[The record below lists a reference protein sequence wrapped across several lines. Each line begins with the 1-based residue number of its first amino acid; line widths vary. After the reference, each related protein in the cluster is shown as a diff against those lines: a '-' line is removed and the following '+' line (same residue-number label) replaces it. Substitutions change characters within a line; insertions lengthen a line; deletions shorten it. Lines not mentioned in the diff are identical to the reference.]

1 MINNNKHPFAH
12 AYSADELLNLFV
24 ADYKGLYVLCSF
36 GSNLVPIADNVFP
49 VSSQARLSH
58 RFPTLPGK
66 IDSRLILRQIG
77 YDVLKL
83 EYYGRRMLNS
93 DTQRVSPGGDMD

>member
-1 MINNNKHPFAH
+1 MASLSKLQVF
-12 AYSADELLNLFV
+12 FV
-24 ADYKGLYVLCSF
+24 FIVMFLM
-36 GSNLVPIADNVFP
+36 LV

-93 DTQRVSPGGDMD
+93 DTQRVSPGGPDPQHH

>member
-1 MINNNKHPFAH
+1 MCDFPI
-12 AYSADELLNLFV
+12 LFC
-24 ADYKGLYVLCSF
+24 LVLTEDLSF
-36 GSNLVPIADNVFP
+36 QVPIADNVFP

-93 DTQRVSPGGDMD
+93 DTQRVSPGGPDPQHH